1 MSDQGENRDRSQT
14 GHWGWFFFGVLALGL
29 IVAAIL
35 YKYTGDFTGLAS
47 FNTRGQSPATPIK

>member
-1 MSDQGENRDRSQT
+1 MSDQGENRDRGQT
-14 GHWGWFFFGVLALGL
+14 GHWGWIFFGVLALGL

-47 FNTRGQSPATPIK
+47 FNTRGQSPATPTE